1 MAEKQVLALSGK
13 SRGVLRLEYGQ
24 ELAFSLESPAYLR
37 DAELWLLFSDRE
49 WMILDRCKGSCPLPP
64 RRVQAAAAARGGQF
78 LMAGGKAD
86 FSAARSACFTRQ
98 EKKRL
103 KELEV
108 SARQRPKPS
117 EILSGRPEGQMFQ
130 ETQRRGAET
139 PSARQE
145 RRAENERPA
154 QTSAA
159 QQEIAA
165 GKGQET
171 ARAAQAQPAPETRQ
185 KKQGSWET
193 RQGGQGRP
201 QASQAQ
207 WVQEPQRGREREPAS
222 GLASQEKTQAMSSQ
236 EKQSATPEPLGYAQT
251 EPASEQRRQSGQ
263 DEARAARESAPQ
275 RTSVDSEPQPQAR
288 SAFEQRRNLKQEEPQ
303 TAVEPM
309 PRMRQSV
316 QEQESTPS
324 SRQKQPAAAF
334 SRDSQPE
341 SAPEAPGTRRQEG
354 APSQPRRAFSRQEG
368 SAGPG
373 NSHSSAYRGGRGS
386 RAFGRG
392 QSQASGAPARGA
404 MSQQRGQWEN
414 LPEYVSTPALEELM
428 RAAQPQSSMRKGGQ
442 AGMPGPRQHRVGAPK
457 AGSVQEPRQGG
468 STARKTTA
476 GQRERAPQAGQPNQ
490 GQRTAAA
497 PGAGNAPGQKTQGQP
512 EQAAPKT
519 ASAPLSA
526 QKAEGQS
533 NGPQAGQQKKQG
545 AKSAPEYACIQRSE
559 KSVQPFPKI
568 FPTSKWVKVEY
579 PSFPGRGYYLSG
591 EIFQGEKCAAK
602 ALAVP
607 GRYALN
613 PPAWLKG
620 FETYLEDAS
629 AQGYWLLFCDM
640 QGKAIPISQVFKGS
654 QG

>member
-13 SRGVLRLEYGQ
+13 SRGVLRLEYGE

-145 RRAENERPA
+145 RRADNERPA

-159 QQEIAA
+159 QQETAA

-207 WVQEPQRGREREPAS
+207 WVQEGRGREREPAS

-251 EPASEQRRQSGQ
+251 EPASEQRRQPGQ

-275 RTSVDSEPQPQAR
+275 RTSVDSEPQPQAQ

-442 AGMPGPRQHRVGAPK
+442 AGMPGPRQHRVSAPK

-468 STARKTTA
+468 STARQTTA
-476 GQRERAPQAGQPNQ
+476 GQRERA
-490 GQRTAAA
+490 
-497 PGAGNAPGQKTQGQP
+497 
-512 EQAAPKT
+512 
-519 ASAPLSA
+519 
-526 QKAEGQS
+526 
-533 NGPQAGQQKKQG
+533 PQAGQQKKQG

>member
-533 NGPQAGQQKKQG
+533 NGPQAGQQKNRAQK
-545 AKSAPEYACIQRSE
+545 APRSMRASRE
-559 KSVQPFPKI
+559 VRRASSLFPK
-568 FPTSKWVKVEY
+568 FSPL
-579 PSFPGRGYYLSG
+579 PNG
-591 EIFQGEKCAAK
+591 
-602 ALAVP
+602 
-607 GRYALN
+607 
-613 PPAWLKG
+613 
-620 FETYLEDAS
+620 
-629 AQGYWLLFCDM
+629 
-640 QGKAIPISQVFKGS
+640 
-654 QG
+654 